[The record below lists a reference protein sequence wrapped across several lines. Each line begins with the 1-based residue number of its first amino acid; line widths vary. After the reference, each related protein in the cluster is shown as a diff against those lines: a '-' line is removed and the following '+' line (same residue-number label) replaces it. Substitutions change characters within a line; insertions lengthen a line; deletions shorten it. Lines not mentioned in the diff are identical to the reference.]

1 MHCLE
6 SFRPPPP
13 RKSVLFSSVRE
24 GGWDI
29 CWNYIVS
36 YSKGTTALKV
46 HFHFI
51 DQGPKPAE
59 YNLTPKYP
67 TSYCTRVSS
76 CLVGKVCIRAKQP
89 IRPELNYL
97 QGAKKV
103 SFTTCYSGK
112 RQLSCTSPKVIST
125 SPQKVFEQQDL
136 LQFFCNLYFSKIF
149 TSNVHLASQKQNSQ
163 VRYIADFSLEQ
174 TLLSLHAMFSS
185 YLVINVS
192 PNGEVSVSLS
202 LSLFSALLGRESC
215 ATADEPRRGKL
226 GDVSMVS
233 INGREILLNQ
243 PAYSLFYFFNYQT
256 LTKSIFDIFS
266 FYYFFQWNKSTLG
279 HCVQNG
285 IMAEQCY

>member
-1 MHCLE
+1 MQ
-6 SFRPPPP
+6 
-13 RKSVLFSSVRE
+13 RKSVLQLA
-24 GGWDI
+24 I
-29 CWNYIVS
+29 PANVS
-36 YSKGTTALKV
+36 YHVLAQKSFQLAHKK
-46 HFHFI
+46 F
-51 DQGPKPAE
+51 
-59 YNLTPKYP
+59 
-67 TSYCTRVSS
+67 
-76 CLVGKVCIRAKQP
+76 
-89 IRPELNYL
+89 LN
-97 QGAKKV
+97 GRI
-103 SFTTCYSGK
+103 F
-112 RQLSCTSPKVIST
+112 
-125 SPQKVFEQQDL
+125 
-136 LQFFCNLYFSKIF
+136 LQFFCNLYFPKIF

-256 LTKSIFDIFS
+256 MTKSIFDIFS
-266 FYYFFQWNKSTLG
+266 FYYFF
-279 HCVQNG
+279 
-285 IMAEQCY
+285 